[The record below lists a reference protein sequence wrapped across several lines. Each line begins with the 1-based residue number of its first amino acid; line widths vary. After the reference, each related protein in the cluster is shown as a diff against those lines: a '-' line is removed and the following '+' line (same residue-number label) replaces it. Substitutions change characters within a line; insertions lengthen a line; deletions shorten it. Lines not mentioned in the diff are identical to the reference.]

1 MELISCSSKFVTQI
15 RFWPGRA
22 YKQEMQVIQA
32 FRHKCILFRK
42 SLSSSGFFTQLRP
55 AATCIKTLLSCYF
68 MVTAELCETG
78 RNISVV
84 GEARP
89 FCQLWT
95 TAGEAVDSLAEHQFE
110 NINR

>member
-1 MELISCSSKFVTQI
+1 
-15 RFWPGRA
+15 
-22 YKQEMQVIQA
+22 
-32 FRHKCILFRK
+32 
-42 SLSSSGFFTQLRP
+42 
-55 AATCIKTLLSCYF
+55 